1 MKMFHE
7 FYRRIENGRK
17 SQGKKILKFYLIPL
31 DPQQSESDL
40 AEQIDRI
47 SKFSLISMTNKLRTG
62 YHQQAQ
68 RTMLKSILFII

>member
-7 FYRRIENGRK
+7 FYRGIENGRK
-17 SQGKKILKFYLIPL
+17 SQGEKILKFYLIPL

-47 SKFSLISMTNKLRTG
+47 SNFLLISMTNKLRMG
-62 YHQQAQ
+62 YHQQA
-68 RTMLKSILFII
+68 